1 MNILF
6 SLDLLYWNKD
16 KKKGENLML
25 YMTMSEFVF
34 FMGLTSCII
43 KEVFFDRCVFEG
55 SKRLYIIGSLVI
67 RLFLIYVLH
76 WQDQNL
82 DDIGFICRNRFL

>member
-1 MNILF
+1 
-6 SLDLLYWNKD
+6 
-16 KKKGENLML
+16 ML

-76 WQDQNL
+76 
-82 DDIGFICRNRFL
+82 

>member
-1 MNILF
+1 M
-6 SLDLLYWNKD
+6 LYWNKD
-16 KKKGENLML
+16 KKKGENFML
-25 YMTMSEFVF
+25 YMTMPEFVF

-43 KEVFFDRCVFEG
+43 KEVVFDRYVFEG

-67 RLFLIYVLH
+67 GLFLIYVLH